1 MKRHNLHTHTT
12 FSDGLLSPDQLAK
25 TAKQLD
31 LEILG
36 ISDHAFSTKLPEPM
50 QVTNHITQYLAQLRW
65 VQQTS
70 DNINVK
76 TGIEIDVSKIYG
88 IEPAQLPF
96 EELNA
101 FDYVL
106 FEYVNTENEAW
117 GKVGGRDISEITQV
131 RHKLSIPVG
140 LAHNDLQQN
149 YGGREEQIA
158 PLLADYDIFI
168 ELCQSESRPWQKR
181 LHGGV
186 GRNTREG
193 LDYYQHFSQTLIEE
207 LVNNEVKVVVGT
219 DSHTGESLV
228 HFDEVYA
235 FIQKQNLHWHE
246 IVL

>member
-25 TAKQLD
+25 TAKQTD
-31 LEILG
+31 IEILG

-50 QVTNHITQYLAQLRW
+50 QITNRISQYLAQLRW
-65 VQQTS
+65 IQQTS

-76 TGIEIDVSKIYG
+76 IGIEIDVSKIYG
-88 IEPAQLPF
+88 IEPSQLPF
-96 EELNA
+96 EVLNK

-106 FEYVNTENEAW
+106 FEYVNTECEAW
-117 GKVGGRDISEITQV
+117 GKVGRRDISEIIKV
-131 RHKLSIPVG
+131 RHKLSIPIG

-149 YGGREEQIA
+149 YEGREEQIA
-158 PLLADYDIFI
+158 SQLADYDIFI
-168 ELCQSESRPWQKR
+168 ELCQSESLPWQKR
-181 LHGGV
+181 LHHGI
-186 GRNTREG
+186 GRNIREG
-193 LDYYQHFSQTLIEE
+193 LDYYQHFSQILIEE
-207 LVNNEVKVVVGT
+207 LVSNEVKVVVGT

-235 FIQKQNLHWHE
+235 FIQKHNLHCHE